1 MFTFMTLYLPHG
13 ALYVHV
19 YYHGNSLN
27 MKMNNIKLI
36 LICFVFVSQFGNY
49 MADDDRRSKEELAD
63 DVSGKVFHINSK
75 L

>member
-1 MFTFMTLYLPHG
+1 
-13 ALYVHV
+13 
-19 YYHGNSLN
+19 
-27 MKMNNIKLI
+27 MNNIKLI

>member
-1 MFTFMTLYLPHG
+1 MYDIILTSRGIIRTCILL
-13 ALYVHV
+13 HV
-19 YYHGNSLN
+19 NSLN